1 MQGPIVIAGTEIR
14 GGQRVTIDIPF
25 ARLYTHT
32 DMTMPVHVIHG
43 KKPGP
48 RLFISAAIH
57 GDEING
63 VEIIRRL
70 LKLRLLN
77 KLRGTLIAIPVVN
90 AYGFINHSRY
100 LPDGRDLN
108 RFFPGNSKGS
118 LTSQLA
124 SLFMDEIVSKCTHG
138 IDMHTGSRHR
148 NNLPQIRAD
157 LSLEENETLA
167 SAFGAPV
174 VIDARLR
181 DGSLREAASEIKI
194 PLLLYEAGEAL
205 RFNDMAI
212 KMGIKGIIS
221 VMRKIGNL
229 PPRMAQGKRQMEP
242 LLARSTKWTRAPIS
256 GIVQSAMQLG
266 TKVEKGDV
274 VAVVGDPFGESEENV
289 VASSGG
295 VLIGRLNLPL
305 VHRGDALF
313 NIASVDMPDD
323 MENALEII
331 DLPSDGDYD
340 IM

>member
-1 MQGPIVIAGTEIR
+1 MQEPIVISGTEVKAGTR
-14 GGQRVTIDIPF
+14 QTIDIPI

-48 RLFISAAIH
+48 KLFISAAIH

-70 LKLRLLN
+70 LKLRLID

-108 RFFPGNSKGS
+108 RFFPGNMKGS

-124 SLFMDEIVSKCTHG
+124 YLFMEEIVSKCTHG
-138 IDMHTGSRHR
+138 IDLHTGSRHR

-157 LSLEENETLA
+157 LSSKETENLA
-167 SAFGAPV
+167 NVFGAPV

-181 DGSLREAASEIKI
+181 DGSLREAAAGMGI
-194 PLLLYEAGEAL
+194 PLLLYEGGEAL
-205 RFNDMAI
+205 RFNDVVI
-212 KMGIKGIIS
+212 KTGMRGIIS
-221 VMRKIGNL
+221 VMRSIGNL
-229 PPRMAQGKRQMEP
+229 PKTESKKKPFLP
-242 LLARSTKWTRAPIS
+242 LPARSTKWTRAPKS
-256 GIVQSAMQLG
+256 GIVQWAVPLG
-266 TKVEKGDV
+266 STVNEGE
-274 VAVVGDPFGESEENV
+274 AIAIIGDPFGEREEKV
-289 VASSGG
+289 LAASGG
-295 VLIGRLNLPL
+295 VVIGRLNLPL

-313 NIASVDMPDD
+313 NIASVDAPEDI
-323 MENALEII
+323 EHALEVI
-331 DLPSDGDYD
+331 DFSTESGTTT
-340 IM
+340 I

>member
-1 MQGPIVIAGTEIR
+1 MQEPISIAGIEIR
-14 GGQRVTIDIPF
+14 AGQSRTIDIPF

-43 KKPGP
+43 RKPGP
-48 RLFISAAIH
+48 RLFVSAAIH

-90 AYGFINHSRY
+90 AYGFINHNRY

-108 RFFPGNSKGS
+108 RFFPGNIKGS

-148 NNLPQIRAD
+148 DNLPQIRAD
-157 LSLEENETLA
+157 FSVEENEALA

-174 VIDARLR
+174 VIDARIR
-181 DGSLREAASEIKI
+181 DGSLREAASEMKI
-194 PLLLYEAGEAL
+194 PLLLYEGGEAL
-205 RFNDMAI
+205 RFSDMVI

-221 VMRKIGNL
+221 VMRSIGSL
-229 PPRMAQGKRQMEP
+229 PPVVPRKKPIEP

-256 GIVQSAMQLG
+256 GIVQSVMKLG
-266 TKVEKGDV
+266 TKVEKGDI
-274 VAVVGDPFGESEENV
+274 VAVIGDPFGESEEKV
-289 VASSGG
+289 LASSSG

-305 VHRGDALF
+305 VHRGDAIF
-313 NIASVDMPDD
+313 NIASVDMPED

-331 DLPSDGDYD
+331 DLPLENDSHF
-340 IM
+340 M